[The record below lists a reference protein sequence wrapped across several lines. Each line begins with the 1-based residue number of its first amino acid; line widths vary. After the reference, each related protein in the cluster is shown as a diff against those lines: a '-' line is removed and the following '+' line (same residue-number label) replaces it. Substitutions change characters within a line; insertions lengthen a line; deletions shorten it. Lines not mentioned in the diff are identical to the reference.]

1 MDKNDTWDIYIISHI
16 FIYYMMKYRTQIC
29 VRLSL
34 SCSELQQTPSGKIG
48 LNTIQIFPYRCLCLY
63 ISLFSEIWEKLCFEN
78 YLWSSPRAHSGCGH
92 TGHNPDTD
100 WAETGRLPPPASP
113 PRLLRPLQH
122 LIRTSDVFA
131 TLKCSK
137 LRVQTILSR
146 ELLKCS
152 PLSLSNCTTC
162 ILLSEHRQISLGCLP
177 IMCLLVPWSYFYIFL
192 YKHIPYPCPLSL
204 SDGADR
210 HALDF

>member
-1 MDKNDTWDIYIISHI
+1 MGYPHH
-16 FIYYMMKYRTQIC
+16 IYYMMKYRTQIC

-34 SCSELQQTPSGKIG
+34 SCSELQQTPSGTIH

-113 PRLLRPLQH
+113 PRLLCPLQH
-122 LIRTSDVFA
+122 LPRTSDVFA

-152 PLSLSNCTTC
+152 PLWVIVPLVFSSLN
-162 ILLSEHRQISLGCLP
+162 IVKYHMDVRLP
-177 IMCLLVPWSYFYIFL
+177 IMCLVVPWSYFYIFFL
-192 YKHIPYPCPLSL
+192 I
-204 SDGADR
+204 
-210 HALDF
+210 